1 MSPGP
6 SGRPSGMTTDAIP
19 DLAPAAQ
26 RVRDLAANVT
36 DDQLDGPT
44 PCTGT
49 TVGMLLSHLIGLSE
63 AFRDAARKV
72 PSQGAPGQT
81 SPLDP
86 DWRNLL
92 PQRLDELVAAWR
104 EPSAAE
110 GMAEAGGVT
119 MPAPVAAAVAIDELV
134 LHGWDLARA
143 TGQSYTCDPA
153 SEAVAHAFVSET
165 VAENPDGTPG
175 LFGPPVAVPADAPS
189 FDKVLALSG
198 RDPAWT
204 PGG

>member
-1 MSPGP
+1 
-6 SGRPSGMTTDAIP
+6 MTNDAIP

-36 DDQLDGPT
+36 DAQLDAPT
-44 PCTGT
+44 PCEGT
-49 TVGMLLSHLIGLSE
+49 TVGMLLSHLTLLAE
-63 AFRDAARKV
+63 AFRDAARKL
-72 PSQGAPGQT
+72 PSAGAPGEIP
-81 SPLDP
+81 PLDP
-86 DWRNLL
+86 DWRTLL

-104 EPSAAE
+104 APSAAE

-119 MPAPVAAAVAIDELV
+119 MPAPVAAVVALDELV

-143 TGQSYTCDPA
+143 TGQPYTCDPA
-153 SEAVAHAFVSET
+153 SEAVVHAFVAQT

-189 FDKVLALSG
+189 FDKVLGLSG
-198 RDPAWT
+198 RDPTWA